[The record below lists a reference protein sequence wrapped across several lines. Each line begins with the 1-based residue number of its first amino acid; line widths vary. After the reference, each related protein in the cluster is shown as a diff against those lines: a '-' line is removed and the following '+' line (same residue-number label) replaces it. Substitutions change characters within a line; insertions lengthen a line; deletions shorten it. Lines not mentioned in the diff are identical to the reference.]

1 MEKELNKLVAKLREA
16 AGANLECVML
26 YGSAASGHFEEK
38 HSDLNVLCILERL
51 DGAALEALQPV
62 ATWWTGQ
69 RQPAFLLFTREELR
83 RSADVF
89 AIELLDIKTHHK
101 LLHGQDCLAELDVP
115 MNLHRIQL
123 EHELR
128 TKLIRLRQAYL
139 AVAGQSREL
148 LRLLTESVS
157 SFMTLFRHTLIALGE
172 QPPPHKHDV
181 LDRLGGRLKV
191 DFSSFH
197 AVLSVREGKKL
208 ELDVKLVA
216 RGYLEAVARVVEEVD
231 RLMAV

>member
-1 MEKELNKLVAKLREA
+1 MEKELNKLVAKLKDA

-38 HSDLNVLCILERL
+38 HSDLNVLCILQRL

-62 ATWWTGQ
+62 AAWWAGEK
-69 RQPAFLLFTREELR
+69 QPAFLLFTLEELR

-101 LLHGQDCLAELDVP
+101 VLHGQDCLAGLDVP

-128 TKLIRLRQAYL
+128 TKLIRLRQAYV
-139 AVAGQSREL
+139 AVAGQSKEV
-148 LRLLTESVS
+148 LRLMTESVS

-172 QPPPHKHDV
+172 QPPPHKHAV
-181 LDRLGGRLKV
+181 LDRLAERLNV
-191 DFSSFH
+191 DVSPFH
-197 AVLSVREGKKL
+197 AVLSVREGKKPDI
-208 ELDVKLVA
+208 DVAVVA
-216 RGYLEAVARVVEEVD
+216 RGYLEGVARVMDEVD
-231 RLMAV
+231 RLMAS

>member
-1 MEKELNKLVAKLREA
+1 MEKELNKLVAKLKAA
-16 AGANLECVML
+16 AGTNLECVVL
-26 YGSAASGHFEEK
+26 YGSAASGHFQEK
-38 HSDLNVLCILERL
+38 HSDLNVLCVLERL
-51 DGAALEALQPV
+51 DGAALEALRPV
-62 ATWWTGQ
+62 AAWWAGQ
-69 RQPAFLLFTREELR
+69 PQPAFLLFTREELR

-101 LLHGQDCLAELDVP
+101 VLHGEDCFAGLDVP

-139 AVAGQSREL
+139 AVADQSKEV

-172 QPPPHKHDV
+172 QPPPHKHAV
-181 LDRLGGRLKV
+181 LDRLAERLQV
-191 DFSSFH
+191 DVSSFH
-197 AVLSVREGKKL
+197 AVLELREGKKS
-208 ELDVKLVA
+208 DINVPLVA
-216 RGYLEAVARVVEEVD
+216 RGYLEAVARVVDEVD
-231 RLMAV
+231 RLLAA